1 MLQFNDLL
9 KTQDDIQAVNQIAA
23 FLAPSEHAAIHNTD
37 IDLVIHAGNA
47 VLETAITACRLA
59 KQKQCPLLFSGGIG
73 HSTQLLIDTVKLLYP
88 EITHDFQSLSEAEI
102 TGYLAVEL
110 WEFPK
115 EKLILETQS
124 TNCGANAAFSLD
136 QLTALSLSPKKVV
149 IIQDPTMQLRT
160 FVTFQ
165 KAWQQSNFETQFY
178 SEPSFV
184 PQLKLL
190 DHQINYANPE
200 IVGLWSPSRFLS
212 LLIGEIPRLRDDEH
226 GYGPKGKDFIPHV
239 DIPKE
244 IEGAYRHLQELIAQ
258 EETVQDRKIL
268 D

>member
-47 VLETAITACRLA
+47 VLETTIAACQLA

-73 HSTQLLIDTVKLLYP
+73 HSTQLLIDTIRLLYP
-88 EITHDFQSLSEAEI
+88 EITYNFQSLSEAEI

-110 WEFPK
+110 WGFPK

-124 TNCGANAAFSLD
+124 TNCGANAAFSLNR
-136 QLTALSLSPKKVV
+136 LTALSLSPKKAV

-165 KAWQQSNFETQFY
+165 KAWQQANFETQFY

-184 PQLKLL
+184 PQLVRL
-190 DHQINYANPE
+190 DQQINYADPE
-200 IVGLWSPSRFLS
+200 IVGLWSHSRFLS

-226 GYGPKGKDFIPHV
+226 GYGPKGKGFIPHV
-239 DIPKE
+239 NIPAE
-244 IEGAYRHLQELIAQ
+244 IKDAYHHLQGLISQ
-258 EETVQDRKIL
+258 EEAVQDRKIL
-268 D
+268 N